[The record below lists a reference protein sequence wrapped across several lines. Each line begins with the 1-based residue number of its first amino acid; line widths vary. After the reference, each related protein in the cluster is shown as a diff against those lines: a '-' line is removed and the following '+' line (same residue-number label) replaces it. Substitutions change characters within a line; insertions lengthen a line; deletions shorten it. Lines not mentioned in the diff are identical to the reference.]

1 MNTKPPLLFPLDVF
15 AMIGA
20 AAFCFVI
27 RMFGGAAV

>member
-1 MNTKPPLLFPLDVF
+1 MNTKPPLLFAQDVF
-15 AMIGA
+15 AVIGT